1 MSRIEKGSQRF
12 RPTVVSRRVASS
24 DTQRTPIT
32 PSRATE
38 QARDAPPAAPAAQ
51 ASPAAAPAPVV
62 PGAAR
67 AAQPIVPP
75 AGARSYAFAPSRT
88 VVPRARDTAQPIA
101 APAPKPIVAGER
113 AGPSEVR
120 AAPART
126 TSLVT
131 PGAGRAMSAPPR
143 RVQMPAPDGY
153 QTFLHAA
160 QTDPSLLRLDPALPA
175 GDIAAEAAVAWQEMS
190 EDERR
195 AYGTHPGAVPPIRR
209 ARLPSKRRA
218 ATSIS
223 DDEAEYNAQCAAHAQ
238 PAPDA
243 SDAQYPPLRVD
254 IGATR
259 MESIAVT
266 NWKSGRASSRTFE
279 LERVRAR
286 QLKKR
291 RQDADSIKEN
301 PDQSPAPEVM
311 KESGTPAPLDEEQS
325 ETQERPTDPEFG
337 ENRFAVQTR
346 IVDGKI
352 VLDEQSLYANY
363 RDEEQQAKEQRNW
376 EVIDEREGDQFVNSA
391 SRSKQRRTQRWS
403 AEETE
408 RFFQAISQWG
418 TDFEMITRLFPH
430 RTRREIKSKWTK
442 ESRQN
447 PKRLDDA
454 FSRRVAVDLTAYGHA
469 AGVDLSGPPPEI
481 VPKAQEV
488 RALEKEEGGA

>member
-24 DTQRTPIT
+24 DAQKTPIT
-32 PSRATE
+32 PSRTSE
-38 QARDAPPAAPAAQ
+38 PARDAPPAAPAAQ
-51 ASPAAAPAPVV
+51 APPATPPAPVV

-67 AAQPIVPP
+67 AAQPVVPP

-120 AAPART
+120 AAPVRT

-131 PGAGRAMSAPPR
+131 PGAVRAMSAPPR

-153 QTFLHAA
+153 QMFLHAA
-160 QTDPSLLRLDPALPA
+160 QADPTLLRLDPALPA
-175 GDIAAEAAVAWQEMS
+175 GDIAAEAAVAWQEMT
-190 EDERR
+190 EDERI
-195 AYGTHPGAVPPIRR
+195 AYGMHHGAIPPARR

-218 ATSIS
+218 PTSIS
-223 DDEAEYNAQCAAHAQ
+223 DDEAEYNAQCAAHSQ
-238 PAPDA
+238 PTPDA
-243 SDAQYPPLRVD
+243 SDAQYPPLCVD

-311 KESGTPAPLDEEQS
+311 KESGTPAPLDEEQA

-430 RTRREIKSKWTK
+430 RTRREIKAKWTK

-454 FSRRVAVDLTAYGHA
+454 FSRRVAVDLTAYGHV

-481 VPKAQEV
+481 VPKVQEV
-488 RALEKEEGGA
+488 RALEKEERGA